1 MRPDAEVRVH
11 GADILQ
17 NGSIV
22 GEASAGARS
31 DLFDLAGDLASGGAI
46 VLRFQRPL
54 YRTGQQAG
62 NLVDLSRA
70 FRADIDLG
78 ASLAGN
84 GVDAGATLDD
94 SEVVRRSRAA
104 VARKAI
110 FGKVSDR
117 PRESVHRVGDSIVAP
132 TVSARACNGDVEPSA
147 GQRLRGDVIGVG
159 PVQN

>member
-1 MRPDAEVRVH
+1 MSAAALSSGADGDGRQSQRKRDVGVGGGAIQMRPDAEVRVH

-62 NLVDLSRA
+62 NLVDLCRA

-78 ASLAGN
+78 A
-84 GVDAGATLDD
+84 
-94 SEVVRRSRAA
+94 
-104 VARKAI
+104 
-110 FGKVSDR
+110 
-117 PRESVHRVGDSIVAP
+117 
-132 TVSARACNGDVEPSA
+132 
-147 GQRLRGDVIGVG
+147 
-159 PVQN
+159 